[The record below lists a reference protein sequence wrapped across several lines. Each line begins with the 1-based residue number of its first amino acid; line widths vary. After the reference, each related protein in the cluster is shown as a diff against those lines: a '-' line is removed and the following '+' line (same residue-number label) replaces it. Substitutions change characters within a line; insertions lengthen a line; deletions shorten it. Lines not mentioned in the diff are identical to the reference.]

1 MEEKTNEPV
10 WNGNTATV
18 LNSKGHFGSPQPPQQ
33 QKKLTTTTTTITK
46 TMNNRLAKYYPS
58 TTISHLSFEM
68 FPPFFV
74 GTSLSGT
81 GGVVNNVGAGVIC
94 TTGILDPVLRGT
106 CQGTDVWGTGGVVP
120 GNKLGKLPTIGVL
133 RATSLGVKGSDATGA
148 TGATMGST
156 SGVGG
161 RGVVARLVAEGE
173 VNLGNRDVHVFIT
186 HRIHVWYNYLHSNL
200 TYKSTKRGETYNTWI
215 HGSYG

>member
-1 MEEKTNEPV
+1 MGEISLLCNSSLPCDETPCALTFASCRRGVARK
-10 WNGNTATV
+10 V
-18 LNSKGHFGSPQPPQQ
+18 LK
-33 QKKLTTTTTTITK
+33 
-46 TMNNRLAKYYPS
+46 A
-58 TTISHLSFEM
+58 
-68 FPPFFV
+68 
-74 GTSLSGT
+74 SLSGT

-106 CQGTDVWGTGGVVP
+106 CQGADVWGTGGVVP

-133 RATSLGVKGSDATGA
+133 RATTLGVKGSDATGA

-173 VNLGNRDVHVFIT
+173 VN
-186 HRIHVWYNYLHSNL
+186 SM
-200 TYKSTKRGETYNTWI
+200 
-215 HGSYG
+215 

>member
-1 MEEKTNEPV
+1 
-10 WNGNTATV
+10 
-18 LNSKGHFGSPQPPQQ
+18 
-33 QKKLTTTTTTITK
+33 
-46 TMNNRLAKYYPS
+46 
-58 TTISHLSFEM
+58 M
-68 FPPFFV
+68 FPPFF

-106 CQGTDVWGTGGVVP
+106 CQGADVWGTGGVVP

-133 RATSLGVKGSDATGA
+133 RATTLGVKGSDATGA

-173 VNLGNRDVHVFIT
+173 VNLGNSC
-186 HRIHVWYNYLHSNL
+186 N
-200 TYKSTKRGETYNTWI
+200 
-215 HGSYG
+215 